1 MKVLW
6 IFIQIIVWIIAV
18 SSIISALSPFTKN
31 TKDDAFAAKIQK
43 VLDLL
48 ALNFNFFKNKK

>member
-6 IFIQIIVWIIAV
+6 IFIQIIVWIIAA
-18 SSIISALSPFTKN
+18 SSVISALSPFTKN
-31 TKDDAFAAKIQK
+31 TKDDAFVAKIQK

-48 ALNFNFFKNKK
+48 ALNFKFFKKQ

>member
-6 IFIQIIVWIIAV
+6 VFIQTIVWIIAV

-31 TKDDAFAAKIQK
+31 TKDDAFVAKIQK

-48 ALNFNFFKNKK
+48 ALNFNFFKK

>member
-1 MKVLW
+1 MKILW

-18 SSIISALSPFTKN
+18 SSVISALSPFTKN
-31 TKDDAFAAKIQK
+31 TKDDTFVAKIQK

-48 ALNFNFFKNKK
+48 ALNFNFFKK